1 MSKYNALEAM
11 GVKNPAEIARYE
23 IYAVDVDHEDV
34 LRIIYD
40 RKKGSILPVSRKY
53 RFPQIKKSTMVDSG
67 SRKTEVIFESSA
79 EFRNAVAELG
89 QLMDLRGSSV
99 ELQKLVAEEI
109 KHLEEDFAARIAHIK
124 TLVDKL

>member
-11 GVKNPAEIARYE
+11 GIQNPKEIARYE
-23 IYAVDVDHEDV
+23 IYTVDVDHEDV
-34 LRIIYD
+34 LRIVYD

-79 EFRNAVAELG
+79 EFRNAIAELG

-99 ELQKLVAEEI
+99 ELQKLVAEEV
-109 KHLEEDFAARIAHIK
+109 KYLEEDFAARIAHIK

>member
-11 GVKNPAEIARYE
+11 GVKNPSEIARYE

-109 KHLEEDFAARIAHIK
+109 KHLEEDFAARIGQLK

>member
-11 GVKNPAEIARYE
+11 GVKNPSEIARYE

-89 QLMDLRGSSV
+89 QLIDLRGSSV

-109 KHLEEDFAARIAHIK
+109 KYLEEDFAARIAHIK